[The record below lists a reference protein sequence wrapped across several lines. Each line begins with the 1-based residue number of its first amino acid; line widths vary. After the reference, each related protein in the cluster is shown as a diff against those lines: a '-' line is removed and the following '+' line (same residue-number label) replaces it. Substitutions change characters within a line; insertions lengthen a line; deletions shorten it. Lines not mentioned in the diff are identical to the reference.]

1 MGDRFTTVIGISDLD
16 VKDAGELIDDLRNT
30 SKGVVSIQGV
40 CADAVYGIDHI
51 LQALKI
57 TIESEKR
64 KITLV
69 DRLEMDLLLRISC
82 TDQITVALRDTGL
95 RNQAPGCFI
104 LFSKGKKELVKVTRR
119 ISDMHL
125 EVDDVVLKP
134 SNRKKELICRRLGIQ
149 LNIFLSNDVDFTSF
163 LSERAALLT
172 KSRCPSVAF
181 LLVN

>member
-1 MGDRFTTVIGISDLD
+1 MYKIRALEENNLLKLQNRIHKVGDRFTTVIGISDLD

-69 DRLEMDLLLRISC
+69 DRLEMDLL
-82 TDQITVALRDTGL
+82 
-95 RNQAPGCFI
+95 
-104 LFSKGKKELVKVTRR
+104 
-119 ISDMHL
+119 
-125 EVDDVVLKP
+125 
-134 SNRKKELICRRLGIQ
+134 
-149 LNIFLSNDVDFTSF
+149 
-163 LSERAALLT
+163 
-172 KSRCPSVAF
+172 
-181 LLVN
+181 

>member
-1 MGDRFTTVIGISDLD
+1 MGDRFTTVIAISDLD
-16 VKDAGELIDDLRNT
+16 VKEAGELIDDLRNT

-82 TDQITVALRDTGL
+82 TDQITVALRDIGL
-95 RNQAPGCFI
+95 RNQAPGCYI
-104 LFSKGKKELVKVTRR
+104 LFSKEKKDLLKITRR
-119 ISDMHL
+119 IFDMHL
-125 EVDDVVLKP
+125 GLDDFVLKP

-149 LNIFLSNDVDFTSF
+149 LNKFLSNDVDFTSF

-172 KSRCPSVAF
+172 T
-181 LLVN
+181 